1 MIGASALAFSLA
13 TPGVALASGECGPPN
28 AAADPNL
35 ASCIGDPN
43 EYANGITYNQGSY
56 ATPAGIL
63 IDLYSTITVAPTT
76 NGTAVAAIGSP
87 DHAAQIS
94 ARTGS
99 TITATGTGLLA
110 QASGTGA
117 ATIHSHG
124 NVTAG
129 NTGLRAVAALAGGP
143 GLRSEEHT
151 SELQSLMRTSYA
163 VF

>member
-1 MIGASALAFSLA
+1 MRYVLKTTLMFGASPLAFSLA

-35 ASCIGDPN
+35 AVCIGDPN

-94 ARTGS
+94 ACTEIG
-99 TITATGTGLLA
+99 
-110 QASGTGA
+110 
-117 ATIHSHG
+117 
-124 NVTAG
+124 
-129 NTGLRAVAALAGGP
+129 RAHV
-143 GLRSEEHT
+143 
-151 SELQSLMRTSYA
+151 
-163 VF
+163 

>member
-87 DHAAQIS
+87 DHAAQIP
-94 ARTGS
+94 ARTAPGS
-99 TITATGTGLLA
+99 EK
-110 QASGTGA
+110 
-117 ATIHSHG
+117 
-124 NVTAG
+124 
-129 NTGLRAVAALAGGP
+129 RRGGK
-143 GLRSEEHT
+143 GG
-151 SELQSLMRTSYA
+151 
-163 VF
+163 

>member
-76 NGTAVAAIGSP
+76 NGTAVAATGSP
-87 DHAAQIS
+87 DHTPQNP
-94 ARTGS
+94 ARTGP
-99 TITATGTGLLA
+99 TTTPT
-110 QASGTGA
+110 
-117 ATIHSHG
+117 
-124 NVTAG
+124 
-129 NTGLRAVAALAGGP
+129 RP
-143 GLRSEEHT
+143 
-151 SELQSLMRTSYA
+151 RTPPPA
-163 VF
+163 

>member
-1 MIGASALAFSLA
+1 MRISDWSSDVCSSDL
-13 TPGVALASGECGPPN
+13 
-28 AAADPNL
+28 ADPNL

-94 ARTGS
+94 ARNGS
-99 TITATGTGLLA
+99 TITETGTGLLA
-110 QASGTGA
+110 QVSGTGA
-117 ATIHSHG
+117 ATIDKIGS
-124 NVTAG
+124 ASS
-129 NTGLRAVAALAGGP
+129 RARGG
-143 GLRSEEHT
+143 T
-151 SELQSLMRTSYA
+151 YW
-163 VF
+163 

>member
-76 NGTAVAAIGSP
+76 NGTA
-87 DHAAQIS
+87 
-94 ARTGS
+94 
-99 TITATGTGLLA
+99 
-110 QASGTGA
+110 
-117 ATIHSHG
+117 
-124 NVTAG
+124 
-129 NTGLRAVAALAGGP
+129 
-143 GLRSEEHT
+143 RSEEHT
-151 SELQSLMRTSYA
+151 SELQSLMRISYA
-163 VF
+163 VFSWKKKIKNATDRV

>member
-87 DHAAQIS
+87 DHAAPIP

-99 TITATGTGLLA
+99 TITATGPGPLA
-110 QASGTGA
+110 QASGQAGA
-117 ATIHSHG
+117 PIANPGHVTTRNQATEQ
-124 NVTAG
+124 N
-129 NTGLRAVAALAGGP
+129 AV
-143 GLRSEEHT
+143 
-151 SELQSLMRTSYA
+151 
-163 VF
+163 